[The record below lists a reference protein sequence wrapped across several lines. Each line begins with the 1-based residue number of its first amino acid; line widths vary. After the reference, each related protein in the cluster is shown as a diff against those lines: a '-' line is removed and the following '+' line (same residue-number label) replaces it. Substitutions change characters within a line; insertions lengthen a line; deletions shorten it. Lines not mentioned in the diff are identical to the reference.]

1 MPTLQGDSGGP
12 LFRFIKKKKKKVK
25 KAVLVGVVSR
35 GPGCARA
42 GAYGIYSR
50 VKHHLDWIKEVASS
64 GNC

>member
-12 LFRFIKKKKKKVK
+12 LFRFRKKVK
-25 KAVLVGVVSR
+25 KAVLLGVVSR
-35 GPGCARA
+35 GPGCAR
-42 GAYGIYSR
+42 GDAYGIYSR